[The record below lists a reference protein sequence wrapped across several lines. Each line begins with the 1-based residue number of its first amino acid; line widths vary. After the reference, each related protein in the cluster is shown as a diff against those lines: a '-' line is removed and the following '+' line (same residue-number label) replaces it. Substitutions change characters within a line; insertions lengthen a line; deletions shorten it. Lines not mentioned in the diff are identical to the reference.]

1 MVERFVVGLDVKNEH
16 VKGEFE
22 KILASGR
29 EFHVSHNGASHA
41 PDLLILELDD
51 DRPKTFAR
59 VQALLT
65 EAPAAEVFLTASHTE
80 PEVLLNAWRAGVKE
94 FIPQPLQREELEQ
107 ALKRFKQ
114 RHQGKNRGAAK
125 NGRILNVIGSKGG
138 VGTTTLAVN
147 VAVSLREAQENS
159 SVVLVDLNSQFGD
172 VALFLDMGPTHT
184 LADIAKNLVRLDAT
198 FLMSTLTKHSSGI
211 YVLPSPK
218 AVEEIGV
225 ITPESVQQT
234 LALLQTLFDYVVVDS
249 GHSLDDLTAAAL
261 NMSQTV
267 FLVSG
272 LTIPVMRNT
281 RRFLD
286 IIESLDYPYENIKII
301 VNRYSKK
308 AAISVKDVEEA
319 LQQNVFWLIPND
331 FFVTIDAINKGEPI
345 SNMAPKSEVLKS
357 LRKLAF
363 AIMTE
368 GKTDKKPSFLGKLF
382 KSHA

>member
-1 MVERFVVGLDVKNEH
+1 MVERFIVGLDVKNEQ

-51 DRPKTFAR
+51 DRHKTFAR

-65 EAPAAEVFLTASHTE
+65 QAPAAEVFLTASHTE

-107 ALKRFKQ
+107 ALKRFKE
-114 RHQGKNRGAAK
+114 RHQGKNRGGAK
-125 NGRILNVIGSKGG
+125 NGRIVNVIGSKGG

-147 VAVSLREAQENS
+147 LAVSLREAQENS
-159 SVVLVDLNSQFGD
+159 SVVLLDLNTQFGD
-172 VALFLDMGPTHT
+172 VALFLDMEPTHT
-184 LADIAKNLVRLDAT
+184 LADIAKNLVRLDTT
-198 FLMSTLTKHSSGI
+198 FLMSTLTKHRSGI

-249 GHSLDDLTAAAL
+249 GHSLDDLTASAL

-286 IIESLDYPYENIKII
+286 IIESLDYPCENIKIV

-308 AAISVKDVEEA
+308 ATISLKDVEAA
-319 LQQNVFWLIPND
+319 LKQKVFWLIPND

-345 SNMAPKSEVLKS
+345 SNMAPKSEVRKS
-357 LRKLAF
+357 LHKLAF

-368 GKTDKKPSFLGKLF
+368 GNVDKKPSLFGRLF